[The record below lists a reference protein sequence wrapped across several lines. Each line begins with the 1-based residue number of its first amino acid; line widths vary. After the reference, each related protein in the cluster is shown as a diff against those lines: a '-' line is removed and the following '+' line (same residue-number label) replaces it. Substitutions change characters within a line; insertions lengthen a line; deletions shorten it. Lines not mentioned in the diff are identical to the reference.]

1 MFEAYKVAVRLS
13 LVSNVGAG
21 LAILSSQFAR
31 LNGDT
36 KRAQSSIADLE
47 KSLNNIKRLGLVG
60 GAMAGVGFGALSLF
74 RAPLEAAKEYETA
87 HARFKTLNLGE
98 EVNKQ
103 ADAFARGTQAF
114 GASSTQ
120 LMETLRESIGMFGD
134 IGIAKQVAP
143 LLAELNA
150 ANSAMFQGKVAGIDE
165 GAVRAIMRFNDMRG
179 LTNTATD
186 FKRGLDLAQKLVTG
200 SGGALKF
207 TDLEQLAKRGGA
219 AFKGLSDDGVMMLA
233 TVMQEQGGSATGTA
247 LMSLYQNL
255 VAGRTTKKAMAMLSQ
270 SGLAELGYVEHGT
283 VGGKPYKT
291 MQVTGIKG
299 EELLRTNPGQ
309 WLMTYG
315 VDAAKKSGAKTDSEV
330 IAFMNN
336 LISNRTGSNL
346 AATFTTQSLQAMRD
360 FKLVSGAMGA
370 QQTIGTFKDTT
381 QGRLVEMQAKWNKVL
396 SELGSTIL
404 PIAIRAAE
412 GLTTVIKGAIKFA
425 QEFPTLTKGLTIALG
440 VLAGLVAVGG
450 TVMLASAAFQA
461 LGLALA
467 FSAVGGVAGLAALA
481 APILGIAAALGI
493 FSGAAYGLYKI
504 FGGGKEESPE
514 QKQRK
519 ADNAKSYWS
528 AMDGAGNDLK
538 NGTFLSGLFGEKPAG
553 NPVELALPSARWEL
567 SKNPS
572 ILPVVQQ
579 SHGKEKPLLPVV
591 QQAQNQIEKKKA
603 DLGVFA
609 GAQNAP
615 NVLPPSTV
623 SMPASSPYIRPKSA
637 RPIEVTVISKLDE
650 REVARSVVKVATREA
665 SRPISGTSIFD
676 RTMSPMPIGFPA

>member
-1 MFEAYKVAVRLS
+1 MFEAYKVSLRLS
-13 LVSNVGAG
+13 LVSNVGSG
-21 LAILSSQFAR
+21 LAVLSHQFAK

-87 HARFKTLNLGE
+87 HARFKTLNWGE

-165 GAVRAIMRFNDMRG
+165 GAVRSIMRFNDMRG
-179 LTNTATD
+179 LTNSATD

-255 VAGRTTKKAMAMLSQ
+255 VAGRTTKKAMAMLEN
-270 SGLAELGYVEHGT
+270 SGLAKLGYVTEGT
-283 VGGKPYKT
+283 VGDANYKT
-291 MQVTGIKG
+291 RQVIQIKD

-309 WLMTYG
+309 WLMTDG

-330 IAFMNN
+330 IAFLND

-370 QQTIGTFKDTT
+370 QQTISTFKGTT
-381 QGRLVEMQAKWNKVL
+381 QGSLVEMQAKWSSAL
-396 SELGSTIL
+396 SELGTTVL
-404 PIAIRAAE
+404 PIATRAIE
-412 GLTTVIKGAIKFA
+412 GLNAGLSKMIEFA
-425 QEFPTLTKGLTIALG
+425 QKHPMLTEAAL
-440 VLAGLVAVGG
+440 LIGG
-450 TVMLASAAFQA
+450 ATAATAA
-461 LGLALA
+461 L
-467 FSAVGGVAGLAALA
+467 GGVALLATSGIKALTLATGTLPGNLAIATTAINGLGAASVAAFGVLDAIRAVQTGESASYDAVNIIGAVLTGDKNFDLGAFIYDKTHQNGNGA
-481 APILGIAAALGI
+481 APVSSALPLLQPI
-493 FSGAAYGLYKI
+493 SGNI
-504 FGGGKEESPE
+504 KEGSG
-514 QKQRK
+514 
-519 ADNAKSYWS
+519 
-528 AMDGAGNDLK
+528 DGAL
-538 NGTFLSGLFGEKPAG
+538 T
-553 NPVELALPSARWEL
+553 LPSARWEL
-567 SKNPS
+567 SKPA
-572 ILPVVQQ
+572 
-579 SHGKEKPLLPVV
+579 LPVV
-591 QQAQNQIEKKKA
+591 QQAQHRIEKQKA

-615 NVLPPSTV
+615 NYLPSI
-623 SMPASSPYIRPKSA
+623 SAMQESGASRYIGTTKPQVNLNVTNKLDRHGLATMVTEEQTRSA
-637 RPIEVTVISKLDE
+637 RRPTAGIS
-650 REVARSVVKVATREA
+650 T
-665 SRPISGTSIFD
+665 FD
-676 RTMSPMPIGFPA
+676 PTMSLMPVGF